1 MDSNTTSTSAT
12 VAASRHQYSEMI
24 NLSARPQVTYATPW
38 WNDPVHGD
46 RTFPYLVVDFEKTV
60 NLQGYMFTNTTAVY
74 VSAGTGVYT
83 NSLSAISAFNLF
95 SNASALT
102 GRDLLSQFPAFSG
115 FKLDAA
121 DWHVVNDYTMTVNV
135 AAPQA
140 TGYIDLI
147 IANVAGYSLLSKDL
161 SGGGIVVRT

>member
-12 VAASRHQYSEMI
+12 VIAARHDYTEMVS
-24 NLSARPQVTYATPW
+24 LSARPQVTFATPW

-46 RTFPYLVVDFEKTV
+46 RTFPYLVVSYGNTV

-74 VSAGTGVYT
+74 VSASPGVYT
-83 NSLSAISAFNLF
+83 NTLSAVSAFNLF
-95 SNASALT
+95 SNASPLT

-115 FKLDAA
+115 FKLDST
-121 DWHVVNDYTMTVNV
+121 DWHVVNDYTMTVDI
-135 AAPQA
+135 AASQA

-147 IANVAGYSLLSKDL
+147 IANVAGYSLLSTDL